1 MGTELI
7 DRRIRKT
14 RKQLKDC
21 LISLLKTKRIQDIT
35 VRELT
40 EMADLNRGTF
50 YLHYKDV
57 FDLLEQ
63 TETELLGKLNSVI
76 QKHRAEELLDRPFN
90 IFHEVYTLVYENAS
104 LVEILLGENGDLNL
118 KYTRNEKLLTGTS
131 DLPEDKY
138 EEAKTDHT

>member
-40 EMADLNRGTF
+40 EMADLN
-50 YLHYKDV
+50 L
-57 FDLLEQ
+57 
-63 TETELLGKLNSVI
+63 
-76 QKHRAEELLDRPFN
+76 
-90 IFHEVYTLVYENAS
+90 S
-104 LVEILLGENGDLNL
+104 LI
-118 KYTRNEKLLTGTS
+118 
-131 DLPEDKY
+131 
-138 EEAKTDHT
+138 HI

>member
-40 EMADLNRGTF
+40 EMADLNRGN
-50 YLHYKDV
+50 
-57 FDLLEQ
+57 LL
-63 TETELLGKLNSVI
+63 S
-76 QKHRAEELLDRPFN
+76 
-90 IFHEVYTLVYENAS
+90 S
-104 LVEILLGENGDLNL
+104 L
-118 KYTRNEKLLTGTS
+118 
-131 DLPEDKY
+131 
-138 EEAKTDHT
+138 

>member
-40 EMADLNRGTF
+40 EWQTNRGTF
-50 YLHYKDV
+50 IFIIKMCLIFWNRQK
-57 FDLLEQ
+57 LSSLE
-63 TETELLGKLNSVI
+63 N
-76 QKHRAEELLDRPFN
+76 
-90 IFHEVYTLVYENAS
+90 
-104 LVEILLGENGDLNL
+104 
-118 KYTRNEKLLTGTS
+118 
-131 DLPEDKY
+131 
-138 EEAKTDHT
+138 

>member
-57 FDLLEQ
+57 FDLWNRQKLSSLE
-63 TETELLGKLNSVI
+63 N
-76 QKHRAEELLDRPFN
+76 
-90 IFHEVYTLVYENAS
+90 
-104 LVEILLGENGDLNL
+104 
-118 KYTRNEKLLTGTS
+118 
-131 DLPEDKY
+131 
-138 EEAKTDHT
+138 

>member
-1 MGTELI
+1 MFIIIQNPIHKEVMKMGTELI

-50 YLHYKDV
+50 IFIIKMCLIFWNRQK
-57 FDLLEQ
+57 LSSLE
-63 TETELLGKLNSVI
+63 N
-76 QKHRAEELLDRPFN
+76 
-90 IFHEVYTLVYENAS
+90 
-104 LVEILLGENGDLNL
+104 
-118 KYTRNEKLLTGTS
+118 
-131 DLPEDKY
+131 
-138 EEAKTDHT
+138 

>member
-21 LISLLKTKRIQDIT
+21 LISLLKTKAYTGYHRPG
-35 VRELT
+35 
-40 EMADLNRGTF
+40 ADGNGRLKPRNL

-63 TETELLGKLNSVI
+63 TETGAPWKIKLCDP
-76 QKHRAEELLDRPFN
+76 KAP
-90 IFHEVYTLVYENAS
+90 
-104 LVEILLGENGDLNL
+104 G
-118 KYTRNEKLLTGTS
+118 
-131 DLPEDKY
+131 
-138 EEAKTDHT
+138 